1 MVEHSKG
8 NSKEVIQAHPLMPT
22 KIDSTTYPSLMRDL
36 WAPSM
41 EIATDGLNFLL
52 DKFDWALTERKLA
65 AFIVPFGID
74 TGMQVAFDVTYL
86 NFSDYDR
93 RAEILQDQEPADEEP
108 VSYFKDSYIPKN
120 AAFRSDYTGIN
131 RSLNGQQSMNRFS
144 IAEDQRSHTIRTRK
158 GAQSIVGKD
167 LDETSFG
174 GGDGKT
180 ESTGNRTIEQVGLQ
194 PNVKDWE
201 KMTKQEEYELEFMR
215 MNQIKKELL
224 RQEQAKK
231 ALQRQVSVIF

>member
-1 MVEHSKG
+1 
-8 NSKEVIQAHPLMPT
+8 
-22 KIDSTTYPSLMRDL
+22 
-36 WAPSM
+36 
-41 EIATDGLNFLL
+41 
-52 DKFDWALTERKLA
+52 
-65 AFIVPFGID
+65 
-74 TGMQVAFDVTYL
+74 
-86 NFSDYDR
+86 
-93 RAEILQDQEPADEEP
+93 
-108 VSYFKDSYIPKN
+108 
-120 AAFRSDYTGIN
+120 
-131 RSLNGQQSMNRFS
+131 
-144 IAEDQRSHTIRTRK
+144 
-158 GAQSIVGKD
+158 